1 MFFVWK
7 IFLTFLNSDMK
18 RVLSDFLLN
27 FYKAYLTTRNSNVYT
42 SNNKLNKP
50 TRQLEGL
57 SINDRFALL
66 LRFGYR

>member
-7 IFLTFLNSDMK
+7 IFLTFLNPGMK
-18 RVLSDFLLN
+18 RFLSDFLLK
-27 FYKAYLTTRNSNVYT
+27 FLKTYLTTRNSNVYT

-57 SINDRFALL
+57 SINNRFALL